1 MQARWFAY
9 LPPYIVPRLLDQR
22 ASAATQTTK
31 HGQAV
36 VLFADIA
43 GFTPLSEALGHHD
56 QHGTETL
63 TRWLNRCFAPL
74 IDVIE
79 RFGGMISNFGGDAIT
94 ALFPINQPQRAQRV
108 AARVVRCAL
117 EMQHL
122 MQQLGAIEIQAT
134 SWRLTLKIG
143 IGAGHV
149 LYTTVGDPSKR
160 CVSVVGGS
168 ALLRSAEAE
177 NQARSGDVVVDCDS
191 LDCNLFTVEP
201 INQRFSRVLR
211 LEQAVRAQ
219 PIRWPEPI
227 TPHPPAQFDAYLH
240 PTIAQQ
246 VREGRTAFINER
258 RSVSLLFVNFDAP
271 DYDRDPFAAERLNHY
286 FREVLRIVERYAG
299 YLNKVEVGDKGSRFL
314 VLFGAPVAH
323 ENDSDRAAHCALE
336 LRALPEFEAR
346 IGINTG
352 FVFCGLIGSERR
364 QEYTVIGDTVNLAA
378 RLMQQASQGQILLTE
393 ATQAMLSSTFLTAPL
408 PAVRVKGRS
417 ELVELHELT
426 DLRQTAIRGQEPT
439 YALPMVGRSQE
450 LQFVGELLSKIKQ
463 GQGQVL
469 GITGE
474 AGMGKSR
481 LVAEIRRIARAQR
494 VAVYSGEC
502 LSYGTTISYLLWHNL
517 WRSFFNVDPEWP
529 LDLQMLQL
537 RAQLALI
544 DQDLLDWMPL
554 LASALRLPIPDQSL
568 TKLLDI
574 KSRKMLLESLLVDCL
589 RYRANETPLLLVL
602 EDCHWIDS
610 LSNDLLARIT
620 KAIRDVPV
628 LIVLAYRPSAER
640 DQTMWH
646 ELRQLDHWTE
656 IELQEFTFD
665 ETAELV
671 RLKIKQLLGNRHV
684 PSEQL
689 VGKLTERAQG
699 NPFYIEELINLVV
712 ERQPNLSDP
721 KAMAQLDLPDSLHRL
736 IISRMDQLEET
747 TKHTLKVA
755 SVIGRLFKANWLWG
769 AYPQLG
775 SAEQVKQQLNTLS
788 RMDLTPLDRAEPE
801 LEYLFKHVVTQ
812 EVAYQSLPLATR
824 AALHEQVGDYLVETY
839 GVEGAADLLAH
850 HYGMSNNLDKQRNY
864 FRKAGDAAAARYA
877 TDVALSYYE
886 RCLPLL
892 EPHESLDIFFAMGEI
907 YRQIGRW
914 NDAEAIYQRLLS
926 HAQPQNQ
933 LAALARVWYEIAD
946 VQSSQGLHDTAMQSI
961 QAALQYAKQ
970 ANDQRAHCNILQR
983 MSWIASFQGQLHEAW
998 QTSGSAVTIARNAG
1012 DLHSLALALKT
1023 HGYMNVLQGQFSSAE
1038 VLFEEGLALHRQLGQ
1053 REAEGRMLNVM
1064 GEAARHRGDFQHAV
1078 ELYQQALA
1086 IGRELRNPESLIM
1099 YLSNLGGALVGLGTY
1114 ETAIATL
1121 NEAFDLARATTW
1133 YGIAETHRFRAEAA
1147 LGLGYPDEAI
1157 RHILQAHHAARER
1170 QQSLEL
1176 CAALRVLGSAL
1187 SQLNEPILLPPNLP
1201 TTAQACFEQALH
1213 MAESSGSQAE
1223 VAAIQVAL
1231 AEDWQRQQ
1239 QFDHA
1244 RRAFLQAY
1252 QIYGQLGMDALQ
1264 QRIAKDL
1271 G

>member
-9 LPPYIVPRLLDQR
+9 VPPYLVPRLLDQR
-22 ASAATQTTK
+22 ASSATQTTK

-43 GFTPLSEALGHHD
+43 GFTPLSEALGQHD
-56 QHGTETL
+56 AHGTETL
-63 TRWLNRCFAPL
+63 TRLLNRCFAPL

-79 RFGGMISNFGGDAIT
+79 RFGGMISTFGGDAIT
-94 ALFPINQPQRAQRV
+94 ALFPINQPQRTQRV
-108 AARVVRCAL
+108 AARAVRCAL
-117 EMQHL
+117 EMQSL
-122 MQQLGAIEIQAT
+122 MEQLGAIEIQAT
-134 SWRLTLKIG
+134 KWRLTLKIG
-143 IGAGHV
+143 IAAGHV
-149 LYTTVGDPSKR
+149 LYTTVGDPTKR
-160 CVSVVGGS
+160 CVAVVGGS

-177 NQARSGDVVVDCDS
+177 NRARSGDVIIDYAS
-191 LDCNLFTVEP
+191 LDCEQFKRETLD
-201 INQRFSRVLR
+201 QRFAKVLG
-211 LEQAVRAQ
+211 LEQSVRAQ
-219 PIRWPEPI
+219 PIRWPESI

-258 RSVSLLFVNFDAP
+258 RSVTLLFVNFDAP

-286 FREVLRIVERYAG
+286 FREVLRIVERYDG
-299 YLNKVEVGDKGSRFL
+299 YLNKVEIGDKGSSFL

-352 FVFCGLIGSERR
+352 FVFCGLIGSDRR

-393 ATQAMLSSTFLTAPL
+393 ATQETLSSTFLTAPL

-426 DLRQTAIRGQEPT
+426 DLRQTAIRGQEPI

-450 LQFVGELLSKIKQ
+450 LQSVGELLSSIKQ
-463 GQGQVL
+463 GHGQVL

-620 KAIRDVPV
+620 TAIRDVPV

-640 DQTMWH
+640 DQTIWH
-646 ELRQLDHWTE
+646 ELRQLEHWHE
-656 IELQEFTFD
+656 IELQEFTLE

-671 RLKIKQLLGNRHV
+671 RLKIKQLLGNRQA

-689 VGKLTERAQG
+689 VSKLTDRAQG

-712 ERQPNLSDP
+712 ERQPDLSDP
-721 KAMAQLDLPDSLHRL
+721 KAVAQLDLPDSLHRL
-736 IISRMDQLEET
+736 IISRIDQLEEA

-788 RMDLTPLDRAEPE
+788 RMDLTPLDRDEPE

-892 EPHESLDIFFAMGEI
+892 EAHETIDIFFAMGEI
-907 YRQIGRW
+907 YKHTGHW
-914 NDAEAIYQRLLS
+914 NEADAIYRRLLNQ
-926 HAQPQNQ
+926 AQQQQQ
-933 LAALARVWYEIAD
+933 LSALARVWCEIAD
-946 VQSSQGLHDTAMQSI
+946 VQSSQGLHNDALQSI
-961 QAALQYAKQ
+961 QPALEYAQQ
-970 ANDQRAHCNILQR
+970 ARDQGTHCKILMR
-983 MSWIASFQGQLHEAW
+983 MSWIASYQGQLHQAW
-998 QTSGSAVTIARNAG
+998 QTSQAAVAIAREAN
-1012 DLHSLALALKT
+1012 DTHSLALALKT
-1023 HGYMNVLQGQFSSAE
+1023 HGYMNVLQGQFALAE
-1038 VLFEEGLALHRQLGQ
+1038 QLFTEGLGLHRQLGQ
-1053 REAEGRMLNVM
+1053 REDEGRMLNVM

-1078 ELYQQALA
+1078 ELYQQALV
-1086 IGRELRNPESLIM
+1086 IGRELRNPERLIM
-1099 YLSNLGGALVGLGTY
+1099 FLSNLGGALVGLGTY

-1121 NEAFDLARATTW
+1121 NEAFELARSTTW
-1133 YGIAETHRFRAEAA
+1133 YGIAETYRFRAEAA
-1147 LGLGYPDEAI
+1147 IGLGYPDEAI
-1157 RHILQAHHAARER
+1157 RHIVQAHHAARER
-1170 QQSLEL
+1170 QQTLEL

-1187 SQLNEPILLPPNLP
+1187 SQLNAPILLPPSLP
-1201 TTAQACFEQALH
+1201 TTPLGCFEQALS
-1213 MAESSGSQAE
+1213 MAEASGSQAE
-1223 VAAIQVAL
+1223 VAAIQLAL
-1231 AEDWQRQQ
+1231 AEHWQRQDQ
-1239 QFDHA
+1239 ITKAQA
-1244 RRAFLQAY
+1244 AWQQAY
-1252 QIYGQLGMDALQ
+1252 TIYGQLGMDAMQ
-1264 QRIAKDL
+1264 QRVAQWL
-1271 G
+1271 S

>member
-191 LDCNLFTVEP
+191 LDCNFFKIEP
-201 INQRFSRVLR
+201 INQRFSRVLG
-211 LEQAVRAQ
+211 LEQTVRAQ

-258 RSVSLLFVNFDAP
+258 RSVTLLFVNFDAP
-271 DYDRDPFAAERLNHY
+271 DYDRDPFAAERLNQY
-286 FREVLRIVERYAG
+286 FRDVLRIVERYAG
-299 YLNKVEVGDKGSRFL
+299 YLNKVEVGDKGSSFL

-378 RLMQQASQGQILLTE
+378 RLMQQAGQGQILLTE
-393 ATQAMLSSTFLTAPL
+393 ATQATLSSTFLTAPL

-426 DLRQTAIRGQEPT
+426 DLRQTAIRGQEPM

-620 KAIRDVPV
+620 NAIRDVPV

-646 ELRQLDHWTE
+646 ELRQLEHWTE

-671 RLKIKQLLGNRHV
+671 RLKIKQLLGNRQV

-824 AALHEQVGDYLVETY
+824 AELHEQVGDYLVETY

-892 EPHESLDIFFAMGEI
+892 EPRESLDIFFAMGEI
-907 YRQIGRW
+907 YKQIGRW
-914 NDAEAIYQRLLS
+914 NEAETIYQRLLS

-933 LAALARVWYEIAD
+933 VAALARVWYEIAD
-946 VQSSQGLHDTAMQSI
+946 VQSSQGLHNVAMQSV
-961 QAALQYAKQ
+961 QSALQYAKQ
-970 ANDQRAHCNILQR
+970 ARDQRAHCDILQR

-998 QTSGSAVTIARNAG
+998 QTSGSAVTIARDAD

-1023 HGYMNVLQGQFSSAE
+1023 HGYMNVLQGQFSSAKA
-1038 VLFEEGLALHRQLGQ
+1038 LFAEGLALHRQLGQ

-1064 GEAARHRGDFQHAV
+1064 GEAARHRGDFQQAV
-1078 ELYQQALA
+1078 ALYQQALL

-1121 NEAFDLARATTW
+1121 NEAFDLARSTTW

-1187 SQLNEPILLPPNLP
+1187 SQLNEPILLPATLP
-1201 TTAQACFEQALH
+1201 TTAQACFEQAMH
-1213 MAESSGSQAE
+1213 MAETSGSQAE
-1223 VAAIQVAL
+1223 IAAIHVSL

-1239 QFDHA
+1239 QSAKARHA
-1244 RRAFLQAY
+1244 FQQAY
-1252 QIYGQLGMDALQ
+1252 AIYGQLGMDAFQ
-1264 QRIAKDL
+1264 QRIAKYI
-1271 G
+1271 

>member
-9 LPPYIVPRLLDQR
+9 LPPYVVPRLLDQR
-22 ASAATQTTK
+22 ASAATQPTK

-43 GFTPLSEALGHHD
+43 GFTPLSEALGQHD
-56 QHGTETL
+56 LHGTETL
-63 TRWLNRCFAPL
+63 TRLLNRCFAPL

-108 AARVVRCAL
+108 AARAVRCAL
-117 EMQHL
+117 EMQRL
-122 MQQLGAIEIQAT
+122 TQQLSAIDIQAT
-134 SWRLTLKIG
+134 TWRLTLKIG
-143 IGAGHV
+143 VAAGHV
-149 LYTTVGDPSKR
+149 LYTTVGDPTKR
-160 CVSVVGGS
+160 CVSIVGGS

-177 NQARSGDVVVDCDS
+177 NQARAGDVIVDCDS
-191 LDCNLFTVEP
+191 LDCDLFKCEMLD
-201 INQRFSRVLR
+201 QRFARVLE
-211 LEQAVRAQ
+211 LAQTVRAQ

-240 PTIAQQ
+240 PIIAQQ

-258 RSVSLLFVNFDAP
+258 RSVTLLFVNFDAP

-299 YLNKVEVGDKGSRFL
+299 YLNKVEVGDKGSSFL

-346 IGINTG
+346 IGMNTG

-378 RLMQQASQGQILLTE
+378 RLMQQAGQGQILLTE
-393 ATQAMLSSTFLTAPL
+393 ATQATLSSTFLTAPL

-426 DLRQTAIRGQEPT
+426 DLRQTAIRGQEPM

-450 LQFVGELLSKIKQ
+450 LQFVGELLAKSKQ

-469 GITGE
+469 GITGD

-494 VAVYSGEC
+494 MAVYSGEC

-640 DQTMWH
+640 DQATWH
-646 ELRQLDHWTE
+646 DLRQLDHWTE
-656 IELQEFTFD
+656 IELQEFTLA

-671 RLKIKQLLGNRHV
+671 RLKIKQLLGNRQA

-721 KAMAQLDLPDSLHRL
+721 KAVAQLDLPDSLHRL
-736 IISRMDQLEET
+736 IISRIDQLEDA

-788 RMDLTPLDRAEPE
+788 RMDLTPLDRDDPE

-824 AALHEQVGDYLVETY
+824 ATLHEQVGDYLEQTY

-892 EPHESLDIFFAMGEI
+892 APPETLDVLFAMGDI
-907 YRQIGRW
+907 YKQSGRW
-914 NDAEAIYQRLLS
+914 SEAEASYRRLLTQ
-926 HAQPQNQ
+926 AQSQASLGV
-933 LAALARVWYEIAD
+933 LAQALCEIAD
-946 VQSSQGLHDTAMQSI
+946 VQSSQGLHYEAMQSI
-961 QAALQYAKQ
+961 KPALDYAQQAH
-970 ANDQRAHCNILQR
+970 DHRIHCKILMR
-983 MSWIASFQGQLHEAW
+983 MSWIACYQGHLQQAW
-998 QTSGSAVTIARNAG
+998 QTSQSAIAIARQAA
-1012 DLHSLALALKT
+1012 DQHSLALALKT
-1023 HGYMNVLQGQFSSAE
+1023 HGYINVLQGQFA
-1038 VLFEEGLALHRQLGQ
+1038 VAQQLFEEGLGLHRQLGQ
-1053 REAEGRMLNVM
+1053 REDEARMLNVM
-1064 GEAARHRGDFQHAV
+1064 GEAARHRGDFQHAA
-1078 ELYQQALA
+1078 ELYQQALV
-1086 IGRELRNPESLIM
+1086 IGRELRNPERLIM
-1099 YLSNLGGALVGLGTY
+1099 FLSNLGGALVGLGTY

-1121 NEAFDLARATTW
+1121 NEAFELARSTTW
-1133 YGIAETHRFRAEAA
+1133 YGIAETYRFRAEAA
-1147 LGLGYPDEAI
+1147 IGLGYPDEAI
-1157 RHILQAHHAARER
+1157 RHIIQAHHAARER

-1201 TTAQACFEQALH
+1201 TTAQACFEHALS
-1213 MAESSGSQAE
+1213 MAETSGSQAE
-1223 VAAIQVAL
+1223 VAAIHQAL
-1231 AEDWQRQQ
+1231 AEHWQRQQ
-1239 QFDHA
+1239 AVAKAQQ
-1244 RRAFLQAY
+1244 AFQQASS
-1252 QIYGQLGMDALQ
+1252 IYGQLGMDAMH
-1264 QRIAKDL
+1264 QRIAKYL
-1271 G
+1271 S